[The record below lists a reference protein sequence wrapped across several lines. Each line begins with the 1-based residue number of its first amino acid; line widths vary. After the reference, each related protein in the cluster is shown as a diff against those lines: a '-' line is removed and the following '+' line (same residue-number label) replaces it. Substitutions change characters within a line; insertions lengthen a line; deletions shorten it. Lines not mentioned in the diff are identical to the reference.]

1 MFIMNESDWTEQS
14 SIKLHDSTFFF
25 RLNFDQISFEG
36 CTKDKLEFTA
46 TSVTR
51 NVKQKVAKLKTSP
64 VFETDVY
71 FLEPNVITGLYEV

>member
-1 MFIMNESDWTEQS
+1 MSLIGQS
-14 SIKLHDSTFFF
+14 KVQMSIKLHDSTFFHF
-25 RLNFDQISFEG
+25 NFDQISFEG

-64 VFETDVY
+64 VFETDIY